1 MLLLQQMANVINHK
15 KMFLGSINDTIK
27 HMSFN
32 LINEELKLTANY
44 CRPLD
49 RLPVC
54 HHKSQI
60 RQLSAD

>member
-1 MLLLQQMANVINHK
+1 MLLLQQMANVINHRK
-15 KMFLGSINDTIK
+15 IFLGSINDTIK
-27 HMSFN
+27 HMDLSLVN
-32 LINEELKLTANY
+32 KELKLTAKY

-54 HHKSQI
+54 HHNSRI